1 VDLLLPDEP
10 QGWRELCARIQEER
24 DTEKLAILIKDVNSR
39 SRHMKRETNI
49 SRELT
54 VNLSS

>member
-24 DTEKLAILIKDVNSR
+24 DTEKLAILIKDVNSLLAAHEKGNKHF
-39 SRHMKRETNI
+39 SR
-49 SRELT
+49 
-54 VNLSS
+54 VDGQPQ